1 MFLCPDSVR
10 IYAKEFQGHDSLGI
24 AIFDS
29 ATSMGEYAFDQCAII
44 RTLYCSLLT
53 IIPKFGVSHCPYLR
67 DIDFNNVVEI
77 KDHAFTQS
85 GIQECYF
92 PSATTLGH
100 CVFESCTNL
109 NIAYLPKVTTMGDN
123 VFKGCNQLKWLLL
136 PNIISDKERIRLGIP
151 DKTHVVSDISKIPKL
166 PNPILKKLFS
176 RGPHIADALICLA
189 RKRFVL
195 PKNTHQSLQNTL
207 SQLNKND
214 FPAISKLI
222 NKHRLPSQTWTQAL
236 YSWLSETLK
245 QSYTKCFQSQV
256 PKSKEYYANMGK
268 ALSIVALHTHPST
281 HTAPNQTPW
290 FNDIETLL
298 LKKTRLSQKEWHII
312 KTFSYGSFARKVQA
326 IARCAHHSSQPP
338 RLHTKT
344 QPSKD

>member
-24 AIFDS
+24 AIFDH

-151 DKTHVVSDISKIPKL
+151 NKTHVVSDISKIPKL
-166 PNPILKKLFS
+166 PHPILKKLFS

-214 FPAISKLI
+214 FPAI
-222 NKHRLPSQTWTQAL
+222 
-236 YSWLSETLK
+236 
-245 QSYTKCFQSQV
+245 F
-256 PKSKEYYANMGK
+256 K
-268 ALSIVALHTHPST
+268 AYQ
-281 HTAPNQTPW
+281 QTPSS
-290 FNDIETLL
+290 FTNLDSGFVFLAIRNTETVLYKMLSKPSSKIKRVLCQNGKSIEHRGTAHSP
-298 LKKTRLSQKEWHII
+298 KYAHSTQSN
-312 KTFSYGSFARKVQA
+312 TMVQ
-326 IARCAHHSSQPP
+326 
-338 RLHTKT
+338 
-344 QPSKD
+344 